1 MNFYIRKNST
11 LPKLTVEV
19 FIDDENSFWSSNDDF
34 SASTITF
41 NMKSEET
48 GFYTIINK
56 PVSVKVKRS
65 TNSGPIKSY
74 YLETQ
79 FTQKETSKLG
89 SYITEFKIIGQRG
102 TEILPIQNEIIV
114 NVISRVFF
122 RL

>member
-19 FIDDENSFWSSNDDF
+19 FIDDGNSFWSTNENF

-48 GFYTIINK
+48 GFYTIIGK
-56 PVSVKVKRS
+56 SVTVKEKR
-65 TNSGPIKSY
+65 TNDDGPIKSY

-79 FTQKETSKLG
+79 FTEKETSKIG
-89 SYITEFKIIGQRG
+89 AYI
-102 TEILPIQNEIIV
+102 
-114 NVISRVFF
+114 S
-122 RL
+122 